1 MYTPRYFEAPAQQ
14 TLLSILPE
22 ASFAVLITSVDTGIE
37 ITHLPLSYDPETGEK
52 GTIYGH
58 MAKPNPHT
66 KALEKEASTV
76 VFSGPHAYISPTD
89 YASNANVPTWN
100 YIAVHATGRAKIIN
114 EPEKV
119 RGILERLTREN
130 EEGRADPWMLDDY
143 DQKKLQAMMKG
154 IVAFE
159 IPVTELQAKAKL
171 GQNKSPDDRV
181 ALSGAAAG
189 TDMESWQKSILE
201 KE

>member
-1 MYTPRYFEAPAQQ
+1 MYTPRYFEVPAQQ

-22 ASFAVLITSVDTGIE
+22 ASFAVLVTPVDTGVE
-37 ITHLPLSYDPETGEK
+37 ITHLPLSYDPEAGEQ

-58 MAKPNPHT
+58 MAKPNPHS
-66 KALEKEASTV
+66 KALESGVSTV
-76 VFSGPHAYISPTD
+76 IFSGPHIYVSPTD

-100 YIAVHATGRAKIIN
+100 YVAVHATGHAKVIG

-119 RGILERLTREN
+119 REILEQLTREN
-130 EEGRADPWMLDDY
+130 EESRSVPWTLDDY
-143 DQKKLQAMMKG
+143 DQKKLQAMMRG

-159 IPVTELQAKAKL
+159 IPVEDLQAKAKL
-171 GQNKSPDDRV
+171 GQNKSREDRL
-181 ALSGAAAG
+181 ALSDAASG
-189 TDMESWQKSILE
+189 TDLQDWQKSILE